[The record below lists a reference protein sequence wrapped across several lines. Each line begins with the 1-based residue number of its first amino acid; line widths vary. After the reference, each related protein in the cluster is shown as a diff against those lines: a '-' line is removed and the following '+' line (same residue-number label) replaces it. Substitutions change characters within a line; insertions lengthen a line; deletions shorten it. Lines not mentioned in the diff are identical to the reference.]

1 LTNDIA
7 VKLVVIF
14 LRFGILIPLPEG
26 WSLGMRV
33 GYGLELPEFWY
44 EGWKQEMGGGIQ
56 D

>member
-1 LTNDIA
+1 
-7 VKLVVIF
+7 
-14 LRFGILIPLPEG
+14 
-26 WSLGMRV
+26 MRV